1 MLNALIPIIYIF
13 LCGGSRQAYANVIPL
28 EIRDALQT
36 GDYPDEEDFDL
47 SIMLFSVGTMFLMY
61 LLVCLIYLIVKF
73 ILNRL
78 VGGSDRLNGNN
89 GSRHTRIS
97 LTRGDH
103 DSDRNARLIENMN
116 LRWPTILDNQ
126 GDLQDKISLL
136 SPEEQFYYRQ
146 GEEYIRNNPPIL
158 VSYNTTDSQ
167 GNEIID
173 PIINEQTKQFIEEE
187 GANAWEF
194 EPDSN
199 LPNDTILV
207 ENKNEISFLN
217 YNYDA
222 SVTTNLPI
230 PCLNR
235 VYYCEF
241 KIFEV
246 NTSDGKIN
254 NSLNN
259 TTIQPVPAATQED
272 DTTATNNATATAT
285 TAQSIDGSSSIEE
298 SIEDF
303 NAGNVKAQNNELI
316 SFGLSTSPYP
326 YFRLPGRHHHSVSY
340 DSTGARRLN
349 DSFALETHLQHL
361 FPSFQKGDVIGI
373 GYRTRSGTVFF
384 TRNGKKLSEKSVGGH
399 IRGWKFK
406 YLYPIIGANIPCRIH
421 VNFGTYGFVY
431 IEANV
436 KKWGYGKINGM
447 KLPPPSYEN
456 YGQDTLLESGA
467 EDENDIEDEH
477 SDFIPRSTNSSSN
490 SSNNNMGTTNQEL
503 RDQNGKLLPP
513 PPGFEFSTSFE
524 SKLTPEEI
532 NMNSLPM
539 EPPNYSDNESTYAFK
554 CHPRDSLASNMG
566 RTIPIVGSSKRL
578 DNRILVGSSSNRLRN
593 SPDDKDDYDFDDD
606 DDYDYDEYD
615 IPEDDDDN
623 NDNIHD
629 IHDIETDEDDEEIT
643 DEMAHMISHQ

>member
-1 MLNALIPIIYIF
+1 MMNTMIPILYLVWF
-13 LCGGSRQAYANVIPL
+13 ESRQVYGSLIPL
-28 EIRDALQT
+28 EIRDSLQT
-36 GDYPDEEDFDL
+36 GDYPDEEDFDIG
-47 SIMLFSVGTMFLMY
+47 IMLFSIGTMFLMY

-78 VGGSDRLNGNN
+78 VSGSDRLNSNN
-89 GSRHTRIS
+89 GARHTRIS

-103 DSDRNARLIENMN
+103 DLDRNARLIENMN

-126 GDLQDKISLL
+126 DDLMDKILSL
-136 SPEEQFYYRQ
+136 SQEEQFYYRQ
-146 GEEYIRNNPPIL
+146 GEEYIKNNPPIL
-158 VSYNTTDSQ
+158 ISYNTLDSQ

-207 ENKNEISFLN
+207 ENKSEVSFLN

-254 NSLNN
+254 NLLNN
-259 TTIQPVPAATQED
+259 TTVQPVPPTTPQQEPVVSTAAH
-272 DTTATNNATATAT
+272 
-285 TAQSIDGSSSIEE
+285 SIDGSSIEE

-303 NAGNVKAQNNELI
+303 NTGNMKAQNNELI

-349 DSFALETHLQHL
+349 NSFQLEEHLQHL

-467 EDENDIEDEH
+467 EDEDDDEDDDDDENSELVPH
-477 SDFIPRSTNSSSN
+477 STNST
-490 SSNNNMGTTNQEL
+490 NNNIIVGEEL

-513 PPGFEFSTSFE
+513 PPGFEFSTSLE

-554 CHPRDSLASNMG
+554 FHPRDSLSSTS

-578 DNRILVGSSSNRLRN
+578 NNKILVGSSSNLLRN
-593 SPDDKDDYDFDDD
+593 SPDDKDDYDIDD
-606 DDYDYDEYD
+606 DDYEYDEYD
-615 IPEDDDDN
+615 IPDDDDDN
-623 NDNIHD
+623 DD
-629 IHDIETDEDDEEIT
+629 DDDDAIHDIETDEEDEEIT

>member
-1 MLNALIPIIYIF
+1 MMKAVIPILYL
-13 LCGGSRQAYANVIPL
+13 LCHRSRQVSANVIPL
-28 EIRDALQT
+28 EVRDSLQT
-36 GDYPDEEDFDL
+36 GDYPDEEDFDI
-47 SIMLFSVGTMFLMY
+47 SIMLLSIGTMFLMY

-73 ILNRL
+73 ILSRL
-78 VGGSDRLNGNN
+78 VSGSDRLNGN
-89 GSRHTRIS
+89 GTRHARIS

-103 DSDRNARLIENMN
+103 DLDRSSRLVENMN

-126 GDLQDKISLL
+126 DDLQDKIASL

-158 VSYNTTDSQ
+158 VSYDTIDSQ

-173 PIINEQTKQFIEEE
+173 PIINEQTKQYIEEE

-194 EPDSN
+194 DPDSN

-207 ENKNEISFLN
+207 ENKSEVSFLN

-254 NSLNN
+254 NILNN
-259 TTIQPVPAATQED
+259 TTVQPVPTTPED
-272 DTTATNNATATAT
+272 STATNDTATR
-285 TAQSIDGSSSIEE
+285 SMDGSSIEE

-303 NAGNVKAQNNELI
+303 NTGNMKAQNNELI

-349 DSFALETHLQHL
+349 DSFQLEEHLQHL

-467 EDENDIEDEH
+467 EDEDDIDDESSELVPH
-477 SDFIPRSTNSSSN
+477 STNSSSN
-490 SSNNNMGTTNQEL
+490 NNNVIGEEL
-503 RDQNGKLLPP
+503 RDQNGRLLPP
-513 PPGFEFSTSFE
+513 PPGFEFSTSLE

-539 EPPNYSDNESTYAFK
+539 EPPNYSDNESAYAFK
-554 CHPRDSLASNMG
+554 FHPRDSLSSTT

-578 DNRILVGSSSNRLRN
+578 TNKVLVGSSSNLLRN

-606 DDYDYDEYD
+606 DYEYDEYD
-615 IPEDDDDN
+615 IPDDDDDDDDDN
-623 NDNIHD
+623 A
-629 IHDIETDEDDEEIT
+629 IHDIETDEDDDEIT